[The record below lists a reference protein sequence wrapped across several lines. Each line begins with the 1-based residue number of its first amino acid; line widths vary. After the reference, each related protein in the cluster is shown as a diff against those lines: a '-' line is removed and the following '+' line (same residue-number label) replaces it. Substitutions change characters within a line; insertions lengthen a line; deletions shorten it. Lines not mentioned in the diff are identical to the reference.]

1 MQMLEPKRRCQVL
14 LNLLLTFLTRS
25 FNLGVFAAI
34 LVALSALFLTKI
46 IFYIPTAILAAVIV
60 VAVSN
65 LFDYEIAIELWR
77 VNKKDLFVLI
87 VAFVA
92 TLALGVEIGIVLA
105 VVTSLGIIVQR
116 IAFPRVTLLA
126 KMTGT
131 IKHSANSFSNSWCV
145 GSSHT
150 YVNMKVAPLAESYPG
165 LLIVHIDAP
174 IFFANAKLIKKKIM
188 NKVNKREYVKAVL
201 LECSTISDLD
211 GKSIIFVSFSR
222 AHYYLR

>member
-1 MQMLEPKRRCQVL
+1 MSEKFAEKFKYKIRANRELIALGLANFVGSFFSAYPVTGSFSRTAVNANAGAKTPLSGTSNWFQLEAVV
-14 LNLLLTFLTRS
+14 TIS
-25 FNLGVFAAI
+25 SVGVFAAI

-46 IFYIPTAILAAVIV
+46 IYYIPTCILAAVIV

-116 IAFPRVTLLA
+116 IAFPRVTLLV
-126 KMTGT
+126 KMTGMVWPT
-131 IKHSANSFSNSWCV
+131 N
-145 GSSHT
+145 
-150 YVNMKVAPLAESYPG
+150 
-165 LLIVHIDAP
+165 
-174 IFFANAKLIKKKIM
+174 
-188 NKVNKREYVKAVL
+188 R
-201 LECSTISDLD
+201 
-211 GKSIIFVSFSR
+211 
-222 AHYYLR
+222 

>member
-1 MQMLEPKRRCQVL
+1 
-14 LNLLLTFLTRS
+14 
-25 FNLGVFAAI
+25 
-34 LVALSALFLTKI
+34 VALSALFLTKVI
-46 IFYIPTAILAAVIV
+46 YYIPTCILAAVIV

-77 VNKKDLFVLI
+77 VNKKDLFVLV

-131 IKHSANSFSNSWCV
+131 TRAHMAQYLTKSRRL

-165 LLIVHIDAP
+165 LMIVHIDAP

-188 NKVNKREYVKAVL
+188 NKVNKREYVKAIL
-201 LECSTISDLD
+201 LECSAISDLD
-211 GKSIIFVSFSR
+211 GKLNLL
-222 AHYYLR
+222 YG